1 IITNQYMDTGIPGI
15 YAAGDIRAQLARQ
28 VTTAVG
34 DATTAAIAA
43 EKYIEALGEMPEN
56 PEPLKEA
63 MEEAVAVSG
72 YS

>member
-1 IITNQYMDTGIPGI
+1 
-15 YAAGDIRAQLARQ
+15 LARQ

-43 EKYIEALGEMPEN
+43 EKYIEALNEQPLD

-63 MEEAVAVSG
+63 AVEAVATG
-72 YS
+72 